1 MGEKKPKKKLKLDL
15 KVLRTLTE
23 EETRNA
29 VGGMMSGTGGEYT
42 ITASSSGRCICPTS
56 PPPASWPC
64 TIPV

>member
-1 MGEKKPKKKLKLDL
+1 MKKKLKLDL

-23 EETRNA
+23 EETSNA

-42 ITASSSGRCICPTS
+42 ITASQSDRCICTGT